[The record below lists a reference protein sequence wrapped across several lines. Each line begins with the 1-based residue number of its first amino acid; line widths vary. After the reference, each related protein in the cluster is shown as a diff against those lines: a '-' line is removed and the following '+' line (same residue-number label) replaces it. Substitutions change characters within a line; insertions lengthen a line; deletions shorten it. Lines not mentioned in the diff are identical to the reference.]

1 MNREESNVTDKAAPA
16 LTQSISASC
25 PIRVAMLVACA
36 VTFNLTCY
44 AGGLMD
50 VYNRVTST
58 DPEMKSVDFQRKAAA
73 QGVTTQKLGYMPKLS
88 VNAREGW
95 TNQNIIESGNPVFP
109 SGRGDFG
116 RTRAQVELDQPLF
129 DPTVKPSVEAAR
141 AKLRQAESRGALNI
155 ELQTQ
160 DIIQEYLR
168 LARYNELISSVNRVI
183 ARLESEA
190 ASTEKS
196 NDAKIATLGDV
207 QSIKLSLAAMK
218 RERSNLSL
226 QQNRSLALLGVGPD
240 VLRTAT
246 MNSDSCDRFS
256 FRSSSSS
263 AGLEN
268 NSEIRILSAEMDE
281 FESQARLERRRSLP
295 SISLY
300 GQYGLFKDGGSIFGG
315 ALYEHE
321 FETGIMLRWNVFDGG
336 INRSKAKE
344 YEYLKKAK
352 EAELLAKRQENERL
366 SRATKEILAQSR
378 RSVAELK
385 DIVEQSKVLTDS
397 AARAYDAGKETYIN
411 SVNAYLSSEAA
422 VREWI
427 NARHDLV
434 MNQVLAK
441 AQVGGWNKPLVE
453 DVDRL
458 FVSSK

>member
-1 MNREESNVTDKAAPA
+1 
-16 LTQSISASC
+16 
-25 PIRVAMLVACA
+25 
-36 VTFNLTCY
+36 
-44 AGGLMD
+44 
-50 VYNRVTST
+50 
-58 DPEMKSVDFQRKAAA
+58 
-73 QGVTTQKLGYMPKLS
+73 
-88 VNAREGW
+88 
-95 TNQNIIESGNPVFP
+95 
-109 SGRGDFG
+109 
-116 RTRAQVELDQPLF
+116 
-129 DPTVKPSVEAAR
+129 
-141 AKLRQAESRGALNI
+141 
-155 ELQTQ
+155 
-160 DIIQEYLR
+160 
-168 LARYNELISSVNRVI
+168 
-183 ARLESEA
+183 
-190 ASTEKS
+190 
-196 NDAKIATLGDV
+196 
-207 QSIKLSLAAMK
+207 
-218 RERSNLSL
+218 
-226 QQNRSLALLGVGPD
+226 
-240 VLRTAT
+240 
-246 MNSDSCDRFS
+246 
-256 FRSSSSS
+256 
-263 AGLEN
+263 
-268 NSEIRILSAEMDE
+268 
-281 FESQARLERRRSLP
+281 
-295 SISLY
+295 
-300 GQYGLFKDGGSIFGG
+300 